1 MPDNGNGKITV
12 RVQRDNNGSNDD
24 DMTLFS
30 IEDNGIGIN
39 PNKADRL
46 FQKFYQIDTGLT
58 RRHAGTGL
66 GLVICKGI
74 IDAHGGKIWLD
85 KSYRGGAAI
94 KFTLSQKGK
103 QVVEIEEIRA

>member
-1 MPDNGNGKITV
+1 VSASGGRTSVLTFSSGKTA
-12 RVQRDNNGSNDD
+12 S
-24 DMTLFS
+24 
-30 IEDNGIGIN
+30 EH
-39 PNKADRL
+39 
-46 FQKFYQIDTGLT
+46 YQIDTGLT

-85 KSYRGGAAI
+85 TSYRGGAAI

-103 QVVEIEEIRA
+103 QVVEIEDIRA